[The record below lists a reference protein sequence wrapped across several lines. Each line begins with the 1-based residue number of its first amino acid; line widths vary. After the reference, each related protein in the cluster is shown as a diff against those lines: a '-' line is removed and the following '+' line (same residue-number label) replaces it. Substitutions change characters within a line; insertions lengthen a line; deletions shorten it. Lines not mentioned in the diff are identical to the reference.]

1 VSRLV
6 LGGDGSGTALLRSAS
21 TTPERTRVQVPG
33 SGTARIA
40 TYDGRGQLVNR
51 SSSTGRIVRVTVPAG
66 GFALVR
72 R

>member
-1 VSRLV
+1 MSRLV

-21 TTPERTRVQVPG
+21 KTARAHPRGVPG

-40 TYDGRGQLVNR
+40 TYDGRGQLVSR
-51 SSSTGRIVRVTVPAG
+51 SSSTGRTVRVTVPAG
-66 GFALVR
+66 GFALIR